1 MKVIGVLLGLI
12 AAINLRADVK
22 LPAVFSDHMVLQRGN
37 VAPVWGWADSG
48 EKVTVQFAGQTKTA
62 TAGKHGKWMVRLDA
76 INDATV
82 KGSLTVKGNNTLI
95 IKDVL
100 VGEVWLASGQSNMAW
115 PVGRCRDAA
124 QEKAAAKFPA
134 IRMFTTERRAHLEP
148 QTDCGGLWAVCS
160 PETVNGFSGTA
171 YFFARALHQKLNVP
185 VGIVHSS
192 WGGTAV
198 EAWTSL
204 DVQAGDKKLA
214 PVFASWKGKP
224 KADRNKPANLFNG
237 MIAPILPYGIRG
249 AIWYQGERNARTV
262 DSSKLYAHQLPLMIN
277 DWRRRWR
284 QGDFPFLWV
293 QLPNFKTRSDD
304 PNAVS
309 AWAHMRE
316 SMAGT
321 LALPNTGMATTI
333 DIGEAKDIHPKNK
346 QDAGARLAHWALA
359 EFYGKTDVI
368 ATGPMY
374 ASHAVQDSTVIVK
387 FKHAAGLQAKE
398 VRVMSG
404 FALAGADKKFHWAT
418 ATVNADGAVQVSCEA
433 VKKPVAVRYGWGD
446 NPNVNLVN
454 KAGLPMTPFRTDKW

>member
-1 MKVIGVLLGLI
+1 MHRCIFLLGLVAF
-12 AAINLRADVK
+12 AARADVK
-22 LPAVFSDHMVLQRGN
+22 LPAIFSDHMVLQRGA
-37 VAPVWGWADSG
+37 VAPIWGWADAG
-48 EKVTVQFAGQTKTA
+48 ETVTVQFAGQSKIA
-62 TAGKHGKWMVRLDA
+62 TADKHGQWRVRLDA

-82 KGSLTVKGNNTLI
+82 KGALTVKGNNTLT

-100 VGEVWLASGQSNMAW
+100 VGEVWLASGQSNMAMT
-115 PVGRCRDAA
+115 VGRCRDAA
-124 QEKAAAKFPA
+124 KEKAAAKFPA
-134 IRMFTTERRAHLEP
+134 IRMFTTQRSAHLEP
-148 QTDCGGLWAVCS
+148 QIDCTGAWAVCA
-160 PETVNGFSGTA
+160 PETVYGFSGTA
-171 YFFARALHQKLNVP
+171 YFFARALHKKLNVP

-198 EAWTSL
+198 EAWTSI
-204 DVQAGDKKLA
+204 DVQTGDKKLA
-214 PVFASWKGKP
+214 PVFAQWKGKP

-262 DSSKLYAHQLPLMIN
+262 DTSKLYAHQLPMLIN
-277 DWRRRWR
+277 NWRRRWG

-293 QLPNFKTRSDD
+293 QLPNFKTRNDD

-316 SMAGT
+316 SMART
-321 LALPNTGMATTI
+321 LALPNTGMATAI

-346 QDAGARLAHWALA
+346 QDAGTRLANWALA
-359 EFYGKTDVI
+359 EFYGKADVT

-374 ASHAVQDSTVIVK
+374 ASHQIKGNTVTVQ
-387 FKHAAGLQAKE
+387 FKHAVGLQAKE
-398 VRVMSG
+398 ARVVTG

-418 ATVNADGAVQVSCEA
+418 ATVNEDGAVEVSCDA

-446 NPNVNLVN
+446 NPDCNLVN
-454 KAGLPMTPFRTDKW
+454 QVKLPAAPFRTDDW